1 MDTCTRLARFT
12 LQEYFEDVKGP
23 VAQTLSK
30 NRFISTFVVVI
41 LSLLLL
47 QSGGFST
54 LWPLFGSANQLL
66 AALALLA
73 IAVWL
78 IKKNVKA
85 TFVTIPMFFM
95 FAVTLSSLGIFA
107 WQNFQNQV
115 YALSVISAIL
125 FVLSVVL
132 ILFARDSLK
141 KHELKAG
148 KEHDEA
154 SATMEENKI
163 LH

>member
-1 MDTCTRLARFT
+1 TVSAFALTTMDTCTRLARFT
-12 LQEYFEDVKGP
+12 LQEHFEDIKGP
-23 VAQTLSK
+23 AAKT
-30 NRFISTFVVVI
+30 ISTYRYFSTGIVVV
-41 LSLLLL
+41 LSVLLL

-78 IKKNVKA
+78 INKNVKA

-95 FAVTLSSLGIFA
+95 FAVTLSSLGTFA
-107 WQNFQNQV
+107 WQNLQKQV
-115 YALSVISAIL
+115 SALSVISALL

-132 ILFARDSLK
+132 ILFARD
-141 KHELKAG
+141 
-148 KEHDEA
+148 
-154 SATMEENKI
+154 
-163 LH
+163 